1 MIKKRE
7 DGKMVIKGRIDS
19 NNAQIFEEEMFKIC
33 PQDEEIHIDASELTY
48 ISSAGL
54 RVFMKLKKMTQ
65 KEIYIENVSNEIYD
79 IFEVTGFTDIFKVQ
93 KRLREISVENCEVI
107 GEGANGKVY
116 RG

>member
-1 MIKKRE
+1 
-7 DGKMVIKGRIDS
+7 
-19 NNAQIFEEEMFKIC
+19 
-33 PQDEEIHIDASELTY
+33 
-48 ISSAGL
+48 
-54 RVFMKLKKMTQ
+54 MKLKKMTQ

-116 RG
+116 RLDDETIIKVFGEWRYAKTPQV